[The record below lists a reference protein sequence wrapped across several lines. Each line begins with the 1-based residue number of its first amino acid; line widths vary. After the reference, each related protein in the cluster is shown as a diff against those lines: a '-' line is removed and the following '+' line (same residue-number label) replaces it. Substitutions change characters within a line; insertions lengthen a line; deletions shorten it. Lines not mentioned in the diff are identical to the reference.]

1 MSRAQINLLDEMIV
15 DNFAGGG
22 GASTGIELATG
33 RVVDVAINH
42 DPDAILMHRT
52 NHPHT
57 QHYQAS
63 VWDVDPV
70 EVCGGRPV
78 GLAWFSPDCK
88 HFSKAKGGKPVEK
101 KIRGL
106 AWIVLRWAGTVRPR
120 VIILENVE
128 EFQTWGPVRKG
139 KPVKKLAGRTFHQ
152 WLGQLR
158 ALGYTVEWRELV
170 AADYGA
176 PTTRK
181 RFFLIARCDR
191 RPIVWPEPTHAPA
204 DSTEVIAGTKKPWRS
219 AAEIIDWTLPCPS
232 IFDTREQVRE
242 KYGLNAQRPLR
253 PNTMRRVA
261 RGVDKFVIKTAN
273 PFLVI
278 VNHAGEFRGQGL
290 GEPLQTITAKHGYG
304 VVSPVMAPA
313 TLTNTTGSAGAP
325 ASDPVHTVTS
335 AGNQALTEAV
345 LAPLT
350 MHNNENAVGT
360 AITAPINTITGSGAG
375 GHQMLIT
382 PTLAAIGQ
390 TGGGDR
396 CRSVEDPTHTQVSKA
411 EECVVC
417 PAMIQYHTEQTE
429 RVRGQAVTDPIM
441 TIDASNRYGVAAAT
455 MAKYYGSDQ
464 HGQAI
469 QDPLHTVTA
478 KDREGVV
485 LANMSKF
492 YGGVVGAEVSDPLPT
507 VTAVDHNALQTA
519 HMVKLKGTNLG
530 GPATEP
536 VQTITAGGGH
546 HGVITT
552 TVTEAVPGADLRNWP
567 KIRAALNEFCGYH
580 LADNEVI
587 LFLIGGAWYF
597 MADIG
602 LRMLTPRELYRA
614 NGFPSDY
621 RIERDYTGQ
630 VYGKTKQV
638 ARCGNAVPP
647 PFATALV
654 RANLPEWCHKEI
666 TTMAEL
672 EREVAV

>member
-1 MSRAQINLLDEMIV
+1 MSRGQINLLDEIIV

-33 RVVDVAINH
+33 RVVDIAINH

-57 QHYQAS
+57 MHYQAS

-70 EVCGGRPV
+70 EVCRGRPV

-88 HFSKAKGGKPVEK
+88 HFSKAKGGKPVDK
-101 KIRGL
+101 NIRGL

-128 EFQTWGPVRKG
+128 EFQTWGPVRRG
-139 KPVKKLAGRTFHQ
+139 HPVKSKTGQTFRQ
-152 WLGQLR
+152 WLGQLE

-181 RFFLIARCDR
+181 RFFLIARSDE

-204 DSTEVIAGTKKPWRS
+204 DSQEVKAGTKKPWRS
-219 AAEIIDWTLPCPS
+219 AAEIIDWNLPTPS
-232 IFDTREQVRE
+232 IFATKEEVRE
-242 KYGLNAQRPLR
+242 RYGVAAVRPLAR
-253 PNTMRRVA
+253 NTMRRVA
-261 RGVDKFVIKTAN
+261 RGVDKFVIRSAS

-290 GEPLQTITAKHGYG
+290 AEPLQTITAKHGYG
-304 VVSPVMAPA
+304 VASPVM
-313 TLTNTTGSAGAP
+313 
-325 ASDPVHTVTS
+325 
-335 AGNQALTEAV
+335 
-345 LAPLT
+345 APLT
-350 MHNNENAVGT
+350 MHNNQNAVGT
-360 AITAPINTITGSGAG
+360 SITDPVNTITGTGAG

-396 CRSVEDPTHTQVSKA
+396 CRSVEEPTHTQVSKA

-429 RVRGQAVTDPIM
+429 RVRGQGVTDPIM

-455 MAKYYGSDQ
+455 LTKYYSGVHNQDV
-464 HGQAI
+464 A
-469 QDPLHTVTA
+469 DPLHTVTTR
-478 KDREGVV
+478 DREGLTV
-485 LANMSKF
+485 ANLSKY
-492 YGGVVGAEVSDPLPT
+492 YGGVVGASPSDPLPT

-530 GPATEP
+530 GQAQDPL
-536 VQTITAGGGH
+536 QTITAGGGH

-552 TVTEAVPGADLRNWP
+552 KIAKAEPGGNLGNWP
-567 KIRAALNEFCGYH
+567 KIRAALNEFCSYT
-580 LADNEVI
+580 LEDTEVI

-614 NGFPSDY
+614 NGFPDDY
-621 RIERDYTGQ
+621 KIEQDYTGKE
-630 VYGKTKQV
+630 YGKTKQV

-654 RANLPEWCHKEI
+654 RANLPEWCGEEI
-666 TTMAEL
+666 TTMAQIEK
-672 EREVAV
+672 EVAV

>member
-1 MSRAQINLLDEMIV
+1 MSRGQINLLDEIIV

-33 RVVDVAINH
+33 RVVDIAINH

-57 QHYQAS
+57 MHYQAS

-70 EVCGGRPV
+70 EVCRGRPV

-88 HFSKAKGGKPVEK
+88 HFSKAKGGKPVDK
-101 KIRGL
+101 NIRGL

-128 EFQTWGPVRKG
+128 EFQTWGPVRRG
-139 KPVKKLAGRTFHQ
+139 HPVKSKTGQTFRQ
-152 WLGQLR
+152 WLGQLE

-181 RFFLIARCDR
+181 RFFLIARSDE

-204 DSTEVIAGTKKPWRS
+204 DSQEVKAGTKKPWRS
-219 AAEIIDWTLPCPS
+219 AAEIIDWNLPTPS
-232 IFDTREQVRE
+232 IFATKEEVRE
-242 KYGLNAQRPLR
+242 RYGVAAVRPLAR
-253 PNTMRRVA
+253 NTMRRVA
-261 RGVDKFVIKTAN
+261 RGVDKFVIRSAS

-290 GEPLQTITAKHGYG
+290 AEPIQTITAKHGYG
-304 VVSPVMAPA
+304 VASPVM
-313 TLTNTTGSAGAP
+313 
-325 ASDPVHTVTS
+325 
-335 AGNQALTEAV
+335 
-345 LAPLT
+345 APLT
-350 MHNNENAVGT
+350 MHNNQNAVGT
-360 AITAPINTITGSGAG
+360 SITDPVNTITGTGAG

-396 CRSVEDPTHTQVSKA
+396 CRSMEEPTHTQVSKA

-429 RVRGQAVTDPIM
+429 RVRGQGVTDPIM
-441 TIDASNRYGVAAAT
+441 TIDASNRYGLAAAT
-455 MAKYYGSDQ
+455 LTKYYNGD
-464 HGQAI
+464 HN
-469 QDPLHTVTA
+469 QDAAAPLHTITTR
-478 KDREGVV
+478 DREGVTV
-485 LANMSKF
+485 ANLSKF
-492 YGGVVGAEVSDPLPT
+492 YGGVVGAAASDPLPT

-519 HMVKLKGTNLG
+519 HMVKMKGTNLG
-530 GPATEP
+530 GQAQDPL
-536 VQTITAGGGH
+536 QTITAGGGH
-546 HGVITT
+546 HGVVATRI
-552 TVTEAVPGADLRNWP
+552 VKAEPGADLQNWP
-567 KIRAALNEFCGYH
+567 KIRAALNEFCDYH
-580 LADNEVI
+580 LEDTEVI
-587 LFLIGGAWYF
+587 LFSIGGAWYF

-614 NGFPSDY
+614 NGFPDDY
-621 RIERDYTGQ
+621 KIDRDYTGKE
-630 VYGKTKQV
+630 YGKTKQV

-654 RANLPEWCHKEI
+654 RANLPEWCGEEI
-666 TTMAEL
+666 TTMEQL
-672 EREVAV
+672 EKAVAV

>member
-1 MSRAQINLLDEMIV
+1 MNKAQIDMWEEKIV
-15 DNFAGGG
+15 DSFAGGG

-42 DPDAILMHRT
+42 DPDAILMHKT

-70 EVCGGRPV
+70 EVCHGSPV
-78 GLAWFSPDCK
+78 GLLWASPDCK
-88 HFSKAKGGKPVEK
+88 HFSKAKGGKPVDK
-101 KIRGL
+101 RIRGL

-139 KPVKKLAGRTFHQ
+139 RPVKSKTGQTFRRFIS
-152 WLGQLR
+152 QLD
-158 ALGYTVEWRELV
+158 ALGYAVEWRELV

-181 RFFLIARCDR
+181 RFFLIARCDG

-204 DSTEVIAGTKKPWRS
+204 DSPEVLAGKKLPWRS
-219 AAEIIDWTLPCPS
+219 AAEIIDWSLPCPS
-232 IFDTREQVRE
+232 IFDTREEIRE
-242 KYGLNAQRPLR
+242 KYGLSAQRPLR

-261 RGVDKFVIKTAN
+261 RGVDKFVIKSPA

-278 VNHAGEFRGQGL
+278 VNHAGEFRGQEAT
-290 GEPLQTITAKHGYG
+290 EPLQTITAKHGYG
-304 VVSPVMAPA
+304 AVSP
-313 TLTNTTGSAGAP
+313 
-325 ASDPVHTVTS
+325 
-335 AGNQALTEAV
+335 V

-360 AITAPINTITGSGAG
+360 AITEPVNTITSSGAG

-382 PTLAAIGQ
+382 P
-390 TGGGDR
+390 
-396 CRSVEDPTHTQVSKA
+396 
-411 EECVVC
+411 
-417 PAMIQYHTEQTE
+417 AMIQYHTEQSE
-429 RVRGQAVTDPIM
+429 MVRGQAVTEPLM
-441 TIDASNRYGVAAAT
+441 TVDAANRYGLAAAT
-455 MAKYYGSDQ
+455 MVKYYGSDQ
-464 HGQAI
+464 HGQNI
-469 QDPLHTVTA
+469 QHPLHTVTA
-478 KDREGVV
+478 KDREG
-485 LANMSKF
+485 LS
-492 YGGVVGAEVSDPLPT
+492 T
-507 VTAVDHNALQTA
+507 V
-519 HMVKLKGTNLG
+519 HMVKMKGTNLG
-530 GPATEP
+530 GPASEP

-546 HGVITT
+546 HGVVTT
-552 TVTEAVPGADLRNWP
+552 RISKAEPGADLRNWP
-567 KIRAALNEFCGYH
+567 KIRELLNTYCGYH
-580 LADNEVI
+580 LAENEVI

-614 NGFPSDY
+614 NGFPDDY
-621 RIERDYTGQ
+621 KIERDYMGH
-630 VYGKTKQV
+630 VYGKSKQV

-654 RANLPEWCHKEI
+654 RANLPEWCKQTI

-672 EREVAV
+672 EKAVAV

>member
-1 MSRAQINLLDEMIV
+1 MSNAQISFLDEIIV
-15 DNFAGGG
+15 DSFAGGG

-33 RVVDVAINH
+33 RVVNVAINH

-57 QHYQAS
+57 EHYQAS

-70 EVCGGRPV
+70 EVCRGRKV
-78 GLAWFSPDCK
+78 GLLWASPDCK
-88 HFSKAKGGKPVEK
+88 HFSKAKGGKPVDK
-101 KIRGL
+101 NIRGL

-120 VIILENVE
+120 VIMLENVE

-139 KPVKKLAGRTFHQ
+139 KPVKKLTGKTFHK
-152 WLGQLR
+152 WLSQLQN
-158 ALGYTVEWRELV
+158 LGYAVEWRELV

-181 RFFLIARCDR
+181 RFFLIARCDGL
-191 RPIVWPEPTHAPA
+191 PITWPEPTHAPA
-204 DSTEVIAGTKKPWRS
+204 DSQEVKAGKKKPWRS

-242 KYGLNAQRPLR
+242 KHGLNAQRPLR
-253 PNTMRRVA
+253 PNTMRRVT
-261 RGVDKFVIKTAN
+261 RGVDKFVIKSGN

-278 VNHAGEFRGQGL
+278 VNHAGEFRGQSL
-290 GEPLQTITAKHGYG
+290 GDPLQTITAKHGYG
-304 VVSPVMAPA
+304 VANPVMAPL
-313 TLTNTTGSAGAP
+313 TVTNTTNSVGADAGA
-325 ASDPVHTVTS
+325 PVHTVTT
-335 AGNQALTEAV
+335 AGN
-345 LAPLT
+345 
-350 MHNNENAVGT
+350 
-360 AITAPINTITGSGAG
+360 
-375 GHQMLIT
+375 QMLIT

-396 CRSVEDPTHTQVSKA
+396 GRSVTEPTHTQVSKA

-417 PAMIQYHTEQTE
+417 PAMIQYHTEQSE
-429 RVRGQAVTDPIM
+429 HVRGQAVTDPIM
-441 TIDASNRYGVAAAT
+441 TIDASNRYGIAAVT
-455 MAKYYGSDQ
+455 LTKYYGNDQ
-464 HGQAI
+464 HGQGVH
-469 QDPLHTVTA
+469 DPLHTITA
-478 KDREGVV
+478 KDREGVTMAS
-485 LANMSKF
+485 LSKY
-492 YGGVVGAEVSDPLPT
+492 YGGVIGAEVSEPLPT
-507 VTAVDHNALQTA
+507 VTAIDHNALQTA

-530 GPATEP
+530 GPITEP

-552 TVTEAVPGADLRNWP
+552 EVAAATPGADLRNWP
-567 KIRAALNEFCGYH
+567 KIRAALNEYCGYK
-580 LADNEVI
+580 LEDNEVI

-614 NGFPSDY
+614 NGFPDDY
-621 RIERDYTGQ
+621 KIERDYLGNI
-630 VYGKTKQV
+630 YGKTKQV

-654 RANLPEWCHKEI
+654 RANLPEWCGGEI
-666 TTMAEL
+666 RTMAEL
-672 EREVAV
+672 EKAVAV

>member
-1 MSRAQINLLDEMIV
+1 MSNAQISFLDEIIV
-15 DNFAGGG
+15 DSFAGGG

-33 RVVDVAINH
+33 RVVNVAINH

-57 QHYQAS
+57 EHYQAS

-70 EVCGGRPV
+70 EVCRGRKV
-78 GLAWFSPDCK
+78 GLLWASPDCK
-88 HFSKAKGGKPVEK
+88 HFSKAKGGKPVDK
-101 KIRGL
+101 NIRGL

-120 VIILENVE
+120 VIMLENVE

-139 KPVKKLAGRTFHQ
+139 KPVKKLTGKTFHK
-152 WLGQLR
+152 WLSQLQN
-158 ALGYTVEWRELV
+158 LGYAVEWRELV

-181 RFFLIARCDR
+181 RFFLIARCDGL
-191 RPIVWPEPTHAPA
+191 PITWPEPTHAPA
-204 DSTEVIAGTKKPWRS
+204 DSPEVKAGKKKPWRS

-242 KYGLNAQRPLR
+242 KHGLNAQRPLR
-253 PNTMRRVA
+253 PNTMRRVT
-261 RGVDKFVIKTAN
+261 RGVDKFVIKSGN

-278 VNHAGEFRGQGL
+278 VNHAGEFRGQSL
-290 GEPLQTITAKHGYG
+290 GDPLQTITAKHGYG
-304 VVSPVMAPA
+304 VANPVM
-313 TLTNTTGSAGAP
+313 
-325 ASDPVHTVTS
+325 
-335 AGNQALTEAV
+335 
-345 LAPLT
+345 APLT

-360 AITAPINTITGSGAG
+360 AITDPVNTITGSGAG

-390 TGGGDR
+390 TSGGDR
-396 CRSVEDPTHTQVSKA
+396 GRSVTEPTHTQVSKA

-417 PAMIQYHTEQTE
+417 PAMIQYHTEQSE
-429 RVRGQAVTDPIM
+429 HVRGQAVTDPIM
-441 TIDASNRYGVAAAT
+441 TIDASNRYGIAAAT
-455 MAKYYGSDQ
+455 LTKYYNTCQ
-464 HGQAI
+464 HGQ
-469 QDPLHTVTA
+469 DVNEPLHTIMA
-478 KDREGVV
+478 KDREGVT
-485 LANMSKF
+485 LAS
-492 YGGVVGAEVSDPLPT
+492 L
-507 VTAVDHNALQTA
+507 
-519 HMVKLKGTNLG
+519 VKMKGTNLG

-546 HGVITT
+546 HGVVTT
-552 TVTEAVPGADLRNWP
+552 EVAEATPGADLRNWP
-567 KIRAALNEFCGYH
+567 KIRAALNEYCGYK
-580 LADNEVI
+580 LEDNEVI

-614 NGFPSDY
+614 NGFPDDY
-621 RIERDYTGQ
+621 KIERDYLGNI
-630 VYGKTKQV
+630 YGKTKQV

-654 RANLPEWCHKEI
+654 RANLPEWCGGEI
-666 TTMAEL
+666 RTMAEF
-672 EREVAV
+672 EKAVAV

>member
-1 MSRAQINLLDEMIV
+1 MSNAQISFLDEIIV
-15 DNFAGGG
+15 DSFAGGG

-33 RVVDVAINH
+33 RVVNVAINH

-57 QHYQAS
+57 EHYQAS

-70 EVCGGRPV
+70 EVCRGRKV
-78 GLAWFSPDCK
+78 GLLWASPDCK
-88 HFSKAKGGKPVEK
+88 HFSKAKGGKPVDK
-101 KIRGL
+101 NIRGL

-120 VIILENVE
+120 VIMLENVE

-139 KPVKKLAGRTFHQ
+139 KPVKKLTGKTFHK
-152 WLGQLR
+152 WLSQLQN
-158 ALGYTVEWRELV
+158 LGYAVEWRELV

-181 RFFLIARCDR
+181 RFFLIARCDGL
-191 RPIVWPEPTHAPA
+191 PITWPEPTHAPA
-204 DSTEVIAGTKKPWRS
+204 DSPEVKTGKKKPWRS

-242 KYGLNAQRPLR
+242 KHGLNAQRPLR
-253 PNTMRRVA
+253 PNTMRRVT
-261 RGVDKFVIKTAN
+261 RGVDKFVIKSGN

-278 VNHAGEFRGQGL
+278 VNHAGEFRGQSL
-290 GEPLQTITAKHGYG
+290 GDPLQTITAKHGYG
-304 VVSPVMAPA
+304 VANPVM
-313 TLTNTTGSAGAP
+313 
-325 ASDPVHTVTS
+325 
-335 AGNQALTEAV
+335 
-345 LAPLT
+345 APLT

-360 AITAPINTITGSGAG
+360 AITDPVNTITGSGAG
-375 GHQMLIT
+375 GHQMLIV

-390 TGGGDR
+390 TSGGDR
-396 CRSVEDPTHTQVSKA
+396 GRSVTEPTHTQVSKA

-417 PAMIQYHTEQTE
+417 PAMIQYHTEQSE
-429 RVRGQAVTDPIM
+429 HVRGQAVTDPIM
-441 TIDASNRYGVAAAT
+441 TIDASNRYGIAAAT
-455 MAKYYGSDQ
+455 LTKYYNTCQ
-464 HGQAI
+464 HGQ
-469 QDPLHTVTA
+469 DVNEPLHTIMA
-478 KDREGVV
+478 KDREGVT
-485 LANMSKF
+485 LAS
-492 YGGVVGAEVSDPLPT
+492 L
-507 VTAVDHNALQTA
+507 
-519 HMVKLKGTNLG
+519 VKMKGTNLG

-546 HGVITT
+546 HGV
-552 TVTEAVPGADLRNWP
+552 VTAEVAEATPGADLRNWP
-567 KIRAALNEFCGYH
+567 KIRAALNEYCGYK
-580 LADNEVI
+580 LEDNEVI

-614 NGFPSDY
+614 NGFPDDY
-621 RIERDYTGQ
+621 KIERDYQGN

-654 RANLPEWCHKEI
+654 RANLPEWCGGEI
-666 TTMAEL
+666 RTMAEF
-672 EREVAV
+672 EKAVAV

>member
-1 MSRAQINLLDEMIV
+1 MKRNAQTSLFDEIIV

-22 GASTGIELATG
+22 GVSTGIELATG
-33 RVVDVAINH
+33 RVVDIAVNH

-57 QHYQAS
+57 THYQAS

-88 HFSKAKGGKPVEK
+88 HFSKAKGGKPVDK
-101 KIRGL
+101 NIRGL
-106 AWIVLRWAGTVRPR
+106 AWIVLRWAGTVHPR

-139 KPVKKLAGRTFHQ
+139 KPIKKLSGQTFHK
-152 WLGQLR
+152 WLSQLG
-158 ALGYTVEWRELV
+158 ALGYAVEWRELV
-170 AADYGA
+170 AADYGV

-181 RFFLIARCDR
+181 RFFLIARRDGK
-191 RPIVWPEPTHAPA
+191 PIVWPEPTHAPA
-204 DSTEVIAGTKKPWRS
+204 DSPEVERGEKQPWRS
-219 AAEIIDWTLPCPS
+219 AAEIINWTLPCPS

-261 RGVDKFVIKTAN
+261 RGVDKFVIKSAN

-278 VNHAGEFRGQGL
+278 VNHAGEFRGHGI
-290 GEPLQTITAKHGYG
+290 GEPLQTITAKHGCG
-304 VVSPVMAPA
+304 VASPVM
-313 TLTNTTGSAGAP
+313 
-325 ASDPVHTVTS
+325 
-335 AGNQALTEAV
+335 
-345 LAPLT
+345 APLT
-350 MHNNENAVGT
+350 MHNNQNATGT
-360 AITAPINTITGSGAG
+360 AITSPINTITGTGAG

-396 CRSVEDPTHTQVSKA
+396 CRSMKEPTHTQVSKA

-417 PAMIQYHTEQTE
+417 PTMIQYHTEQTE
-429 RVRGQAVTDPIM
+429 SVRGQAVTDPIM
-441 TIDASNRYGVAAAT
+441 TIDASNRYGIAAAT
-455 MAKYYGSDQ
+455 LTKYYGADQ
-464 HGQAI
+464 HGQTVR
-469 QDPLHTVTA
+469 DPLHTITA
-478 KDREGVV
+478 KDREGVTVASLSEFHGTSVGTSLRKPLCTV
-485 LANMSKF
+485 LSK
-492 YGGVVGAEVSDPLPT
+492 DHQ
-507 VTAVDHNALQTA
+507 AVQTA

-530 GPATEP
+530 GAVTDP

-546 HGVITT
+546 HGVVTT
-552 TVTEAVPGADLRNWP
+552 EIVKAEAGADLRNWP

-580 LADNEVI
+580 LEDNEVI
-587 LFLIGGAWYF
+587 LFLIGGSWYF

-614 NGFPSDY
+614 NGFPDDY
-621 RIERDYTGQ
+621 QIERDYMGH

-647 PFATALV
+647 PLATALV
-654 RANLPEWCHKEI
+654 RANLPEWCGAKI
-666 TTMAEL
+666 LTMKEL
-672 EREVAV
+672 ERMVAV

>member
-1 MSRAQINLLDEMIV
+1 MSNAQISFLDEIIV
-15 DNFAGGG
+15 DSFAGGG

-33 RVVDVAINH
+33 RVVNVAINH

-57 QHYQAS
+57 EHYQAS

-70 EVCGGRPV
+70 EVCRGRKV
-78 GLAWFSPDCK
+78 GLLWASPDCK
-88 HFSKAKGGKPVEK
+88 HFSKAKGGKPVDK
-101 KIRGL
+101 NIRGL

-120 VIILENVE
+120 VIMLENVE

-139 KPVKKLAGRTFHQ
+139 KPVKKLTGKTFHK
-152 WLGQLR
+152 WLSQLQN
-158 ALGYTVEWRELV
+158 LGYAVEWRELV

-181 RFFLIARCDR
+181 RFFLIARCDGL
-191 RPIVWPEPTHAPA
+191 PITWPEPTHAPA
-204 DSTEVIAGTKKPWRS
+204 ESQEVKAGKKKPWRS

-242 KYGLNAQRPLR
+242 KHGLNAQRPLR
-253 PNTMRRVA
+253 PNTMRRVT
-261 RGVDKFVIKTAN
+261 RGVDKFVIKSGN

-278 VNHAGEFRGQGL
+278 VNHAGEFRGQSL
-290 GEPLQTITAKHGYG
+290 GDPLQTITAKHGYG
-304 VVSPVMAPA
+304 VANPVM
-313 TLTNTTGSAGAP
+313 
-325 ASDPVHTVTS
+325 
-335 AGNQALTEAV
+335 
-345 LAPLT
+345 APLT

-360 AITAPINTITGSGAG
+360 AITDPVNTITGSGAG

-382 PTLAAIGQ
+382 PALAAIGQ

-396 CRSVEDPTHTQVSKA
+396 GRSVTEPTHTQVSKA

-417 PAMIQYHTEQTE
+417 PAMIQYHTEQSE
-429 RVRGQAVTDPIM
+429 HVRGQAVTDPIM
-441 TIDASNRYGVAAAT
+441 TIDASNRYGIAAAT
-455 MAKYYGSDQ
+455 LTKYYNTCQ
-464 HGQAI
+464 HGQ
-469 QDPLHTVTA
+469 DVNEPLHTIMA
-478 KDREGVV
+478 KDREGVT
-485 LANMSKF
+485 LAS
-492 YGGVVGAEVSDPLPT
+492 L
-507 VTAVDHNALQTA
+507 
-519 HMVKLKGTNLG
+519 VKMKGTNLG

-546 HGVITT
+546 HGVVTT
-552 TVTEAVPGADLRNWP
+552 EVAEATPGADLRNWP
-567 KIRAALNEFCGYH
+567 KIRAALNEYCGYK
-580 LADNEVI
+580 LEDNEVI

-614 NGFPSDY
+614 NGFPDDY
-621 RIERDYTGQ
+621 KIERDYQGN

-654 RANLPEWCHKEI
+654 RANLPEWCGGEI
-666 TTMAEL
+666 RTMAEF
-672 EREVAV
+672 EKAVAV

>member
-1 MSRAQINLLDEMIV
+1 MSRGQINLLDEIIV

-33 RVVDVAINH
+33 RVVDIAINH

-57 QHYQAS
+57 MHYQAS

-70 EVCGGRPV
+70 EVCRGRPV

-88 HFSKAKGGKPVEK
+88 HFSKAKGGKPVDK
-101 KIRGL
+101 NIRGL

-128 EFQTWGPVRKG
+128 EFQTWGPVRRG
-139 KPVKKLAGRTFHQ
+139 HPVKSKTGQTFRQ
-152 WLGQLR
+152 WLGQLE

-181 RFFLIARCDR
+181 RFFLIARSDE

-204 DSTEVIAGTKKPWRS
+204 DSQEVKAGTKKPWRS
-219 AAEIIDWTLPCPS
+219 AAEIIDWNLPTPS
-232 IFDTREQVRE
+232 IFATKEEIRER
-242 KYGLNAQRPLR
+242 YGVAAVRPLAR
-253 PNTMRRVA
+253 NTMRRVA
-261 RGVDKFVIKTAN
+261 RGVDKFVIRSAS

-290 GEPLQTITAKHGYG
+290 AEPLQTITAKHGYG
-304 VVSPVMAPA
+304 VASPVM
-313 TLTNTTGSAGAP
+313 
-325 ASDPVHTVTS
+325 
-335 AGNQALTEAV
+335 
-345 LAPLT
+345 APLT
-350 MHNNENAVGT
+350 MHNNQNAVGT
-360 AITAPINTITGSGAG
+360 SITDPVNTITGTGAG

-396 CRSVEDPTHTQVSKA
+396 CRSMEEPTHTQVSKA

-429 RVRGQAVTDPIM
+429 RVRGQGVTDPIM
-441 TIDASNRYGVAAAT
+441 TIDASNRYGLAAAT
-455 MAKYYGSDQ
+455 LTKYYNGD
-464 HGQAI
+464 HN
-469 QDPLHTVTA
+469 QDAAAPLHTITTR
-478 KDREGVV
+478 DREGVTV
-485 LANMSKF
+485 ANLSKF
-492 YGGVVGAEVSDPLPT
+492 YGGVVGAAASDPLPT

-519 HMVKLKGTNLG
+519 HMVKMKGTNLG
-530 GPATEP
+530 GQAQDPL
-536 VQTITAGGGH
+536 QTITAGGGH
-546 HGVITT
+546 HGVVATRI
-552 TVTEAVPGADLRNWP
+552 VKAEPGADLQNWP
-567 KIRAALNEFCGYH
+567 KIRAALNEFCDYH
-580 LADNEVI
+580 LEDTEVI
-587 LFLIGGAWYF
+587 LFSIGGAWYF

-614 NGFPSDY
+614 NGFPDDY
-621 RIERDYTGQ
+621 KIDRDYTGKE
-630 VYGKTKQV
+630 YGKTKQV

-654 RANLPEWCHKEI
+654 RANLPEWCGEEI
-666 TTMAEL
+666 TTMEQL
-672 EREVAV
+672 EKEVAV